1 MKLLTVVEAIIEK
14 LKQDVHNGVYSTGA
28 ALNIDELAR
37 TYEVSKTPIRE
48 ALGHLAKEGLVTYK
62 PRIGWSV
69 CSLSK
74 EDFSHYLEV
83 RYALRKFLSDN
94 LGPWL
99 DRLDFK
105 KLEEMNH
112 SMKEYLAHGKYREL
126 IETDDLFH
134 MAIFS
139 VYPNPV
145 ILSYLGQVSSLIKL
159 QRIGMLE
166 DRLQHNEYSLFHNA
180 PHEHDAIIEALKT
193 RDQKHISEV
202 SDRHQKT
209 ILSAL
214 TLQEPL
220 AVQK

>member
-14 LKQDVHNGVYSTGA
+14 LKQDVLNGVYMTGA

-37 TYEVSKTPIRE
+37 TYDVSKTPVRE

-69 CSLSK
+69 CSLSR

-94 LGPWL
+94 LCPYV
-99 DRLDFK
+99 DRLDYK
-105 KLEEMNH
+105 KLEEMNS
-112 SMKEYLAHGKYREL
+112 SMKVYLTEGKYREL
-126 IETDDLFH
+126 IETDDIFH
-134 MAIFS
+134 MTIFS
-139 VYPNPV
+139 IYPNP
-145 ILSYLGQVSSLIKL
+145 IIITYLGQVSSLIRL

-166 DRLQHNEYSLFHNA
+166 NRLQHNEYSLFHNA

-193 RDQKHISEV
+193 RDQGHISEV
-202 SDRHQKT
+202 SERHQKT
-209 ILSAL
+209 IMSAL
-214 TLQEPL
+214 APIEHQ
-220 AVQK
+220 